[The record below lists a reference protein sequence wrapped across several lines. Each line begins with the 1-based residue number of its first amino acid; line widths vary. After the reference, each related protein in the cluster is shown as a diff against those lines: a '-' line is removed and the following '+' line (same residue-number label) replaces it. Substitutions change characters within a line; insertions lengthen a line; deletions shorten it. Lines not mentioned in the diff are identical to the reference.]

1 MPPTAQNSFAA
12 TPKHLWI
19 IGVVS
24 LLWNGMGAFDYL
36 MTQTRNAAYMGQF
49 TPEQLEYYYGFPA
62 WAVSA
67 WAIAVW
73 GAVLGSILLLAR
85 RRLAVPVFA
94 VSLAAMVV
102 TTIYNFVLSDG
113 LAIMDGVGPLIFSI
127 MIFLVAVGLL
137 VYARAMA
144 GRGVLR

>member
-1 MPPTAQNSFAA
+1 MPPTAQNSSAA

-19 IGVVS
+19 IGIVS

-36 MTQTRNAAYMGQF
+36 MTQTRNATYMGQF

-62 WAVSA
+62 WAVST

-102 TTIYNFVLSDG
+102 TTIYNFALSDG

-144 GRGVLR
+144 GRGLLR

>member
-1 MPPTAQNSFAA
+1 MPPTAQNASAA

-19 IGVVS
+19 IGIVS

-94 VSLAAMVV
+94 VSLVAMVV
-102 TTIYNFVLSDG
+102 TTIYNFALSDG

-144 GRGVLR
+144 GRGVLS